1 MNITEQNLEN
11 YIIDKN
17 KKGLELM
24 LGIFNNQSNI
34 YIGNIKF
41 ELNNINGHYAIL
53 YVHVVI
59 AVICLYGK
67 PLPDLDKESII
78 SVIKQIIAF
87 IKTY

>member
-24 LGIFNNQSNI
+24 LRIFNNQSNI

-41 ELNNINGHYAIL
+41 ELNNINRHYVIL

-59 AVICLYGK
+59 AVICHYGK

>member
-24 LGIFNNQSNI
+24 LRIFNNQSNN

-53 YVHVVI
+53 YVYVVI